1 MNLTEKELIESFT
14 DFINENYYVDQ
25 LTEENVLW
33 IYEEEFIPSL
43 KESLNEE
50 IIKLQEKMNAMDILG
65 GAATG
70 AATAAV
76 VGFNPIAGAILGGI
90 SGAMADYPDAKKA
103 GVKKADA
110 KKVQVASVPKN
121 KTSTNTPKTTTEEKE
136 TSPKMQAY
144 LDKMSKNGVRKMSS
158 DDDSKM
164 DKVGEEDSD
173 VDNDGVM
180 DKNDSY
186 LLNRRLKIAKAK
198 LADEDTSK
206 SEKMKLVK
214 QIKQIESS
222 LSTLKKK

>member
-50 IIKLQEKMNAMDILG
+50 IIKLQEKMNIIDIFG
-65 GAATG
+65 GAAAG

-76 VGFNPIAGAILGGI
+76 IGFNPFIGAALGAF
-90 SGAMADYPDAKKA
+90 SGATANYPDP
-103 GVKKADA
+103 KKADA

-121 KTSTNTPKTTTEEKE
+121 KTSTNTPNTPKTTTEEKE

-144 LDKMSKNGVRKMSS
+144 LDKMSKKGTKSIEHGGDGATTKRDVIIARLQAKKKNSGLSMK
-158 DDDSKM
+158 
-164 DKVGEEDSD
+164 EED
-173 VDNDGVM
+173 
-180 DKNDSY
+180 
-186 LLNRRLKIAKAK
+186 LLAK
-198 LADEDTSK
+198 LIAAEEKEDSG
-206 SEKMKLVK
+206 
-214 QIKQIESS
+214 
-222 LSTLKKK
+222 KKK